1 MREVIYDVDIEKQTY
16 DYKACM
22 QDDNL
27 FLKIN
32 IFRNGEKYSLNGSIA
47 TLNWLKPDN
56 TPLSATMEVKDN
68 VASVKLD
75 KDFTS
80 VVGKAEFEIE
90 VEKEGQMTTFNL
102 ELQVVRKVFNSEKVN
117 VAILKLVET
126 IKIDDAISSFLDNI
140 KAEVNSLKQ
149 KVTNIIDTQKIV
161 NMQSLGIVPN
171 SPEVQN
177 EKINEILANGG
188 KHYYLPAGNYLIDD
202 SIVLHDNTILEL
214 DPGAVIEFKANTITD
229 DTRIS
234 PQSHD
239 ARHIF
244 KNDLTTGTKNIEIF
258 GGKVFG
264 NARTQAKDCHR
275 CFKFTNVKNLKIH
288 DMTIEEVG
296 GWIFQYLNI
305 DGFHFYN
312 LHFKQA
318 PQALKG
324 YNGDGVSG
332 VGRNGVIE
340 NIYGYVTD
348 DLIST
353 HAGETGFAENYDCEN
368 ILIRNVYPEPLV
380 WEDDNGIEQ
389 TEYCYRAFAIYSFN
403 DRQNRNVTI
412 DGVYGISK
420 CAPRVVCD
428 GNATTP
434 HLVGVEVK
442 NADVE
447 VKDLKVEN
455 AYEKTALT
463 IRQARADKLVLDNVN
478 LTYSGTNQ
486 LYAIYSRY
494 SNIKNLQINNCSFKN
509 LGGNSPFIIQDGGT
523 IENLQIKNTEMTAT
537 KDAIA
542 FYKSSCSTNT
552 TLNATNV
559 TGTLSK
565 LYKEDDTLI
574 NYVRSKS
581 TPTWLGSEG
590 TLILSASTTIT
601 SKSKIINVNANNV
614 KITLKNNIKE
624 DGYVFLLNIYNFT
637 GTELYE
643 EDTKLFPSVTLSM
656 GLYIVGVNKDTWNI
670 AKISD
675 NKLGDTV

>member
-1 MREVIYDVDIEKQTY
+1 MRNIQFRIDLVSEIYAN
-16 DYKACM
+16 KACM
-22 QDDNL
+22 QYDDLKLEIEIYSGGVKYNL
-27 FLKIN
+27 ADTKV
-32 IFRNGEKYSLNGSIA
+32 
-47 TLNWLKPDN
+47 TLNWLKADN
-56 TPLSATMEVKDN
+56 TPLSIEASTQDN
-68 VASVKLD
+68 IAIAELD
-75 KDFTS
+75 RDFTD
-80 VVGKAEFEIE
+80 VPGMIKMELEI
-90 VEKEGQMTTFNL
+90 EKEGQATSFEL
-102 ELQVVRKVFNSEKVN
+102 ELYVNKKLFNSEKVN
-117 VAILKLVET
+117 TAILKLIET

-149 KVTNIIDTQKIV
+149 KVANIIDTQKIV
-161 NMQSLGIVPN
+161 NMQSLGVVPN
-171 SPEVQN
+171 SSEVQN
-177 EKINEILANGG
+177 EKINEILASGG
-188 KHYYLPAGNYLIDD
+188 KHYYLAAGNYLIDD
-202 SIVLHDNTILEL
+202 SIVLHDNTIFEL
-214 DPGAVIEFKANTITD
+214 DPAAVIEFKANTITD

-258 GGKVFG
+258 GGKIFG

-318 PQALKG
+318 PESIIG
-324 YNGDGVSG
+324 YNGDGISG
-332 VGRNGVIE
+332 VGKNGVIE
-340 NIYGYVTD
+340 NIYGYVSD
-348 DLIST
+348 DLVST
-353 HAGETGFAENYDCEN
+353 HAGETGFAGNYDCEN
-368 ILIRNVYPEPLV
+368 ILIRNVYPEPLI

-403 DRQNRNVTI
+403 NRQNRNVTI

-428 GNATTP
+428 GNSTTP

-442 NADVE
+442 NVDVE
-447 VKDLKVEN
+447 VKDLEVTN
-455 AYEKTALT
+455 VYEKTALT
-463 IRQARADKLVLDNVN
+463 LRQARADKLVLDNVN
-478 LTYSGTNQ
+478 LTYSGINQ

-494 SNIKNLQINNCSFKN
+494 SNIKNLQINNCSFKS
-509 LGGNSPFIIQDGGT
+509 LGGNSPFVIQDGGT

-537 KDAIA
+537 KDTIA
-542 FYKSSCSTNT
+542 FYKSSCSTST

-559 TGTLSK
+559 IGTLSK
-565 LYKEDDTLI
+565 LYKEDDALI
-574 NYVRSKS
+574 SYLKSKS

-590 TLILSASTTIT
+590 PLILSASTTIT
-601 SKSKIINVNANNV
+601 GKSKIINVNANNV
-614 KITLKNNIKE
+614 KITLKDNIKE

-643 EDTKLFPSVTLSM
+643 EDTKLFPTVTLNM
-656 GLYIVGVNKDTWNI
+656 GLYIIGVNKDTWNI